1 MHKSDTIRFNFTI
14 FPTTLSS
21 TSKHFLSLLN
31 LFDLYVLGP
40 KTVAFFTLGCK
51 LNFAETSSIAKTL
64 FAAGFVRVLPTQKAN
79 VCVINTC
86 SVTDNADKKCRQ
98 AIHKV
103 IKQNPS
109 AYVIVTGCYAQLK
122 PMEIVAIKGVDLVL
136 GANDKFEIP
145 SILLS
150 DKEQKNIRVSET
162 KGVTPFF
169 HACSNDDRT
178 RHFLKI
184 QDGCDYFCSY
194 CTIPFARGRSRNGK
208 IQDLVDS
215 AKNVAQLGGKEIV
228 LSGVNI
234 GTFGKTTNESF
245 FDLLTELD
253 KVEGIERYRIS
264 SIEPNLL
271 TDEIIDFVASSQ
283 KFMPH
288 FHLPLQSGS
297 DEVLQLMRRRY
308 STQFFAEKIRKIKTT
323 IPNAFIGIDV
333 IVGMRGETEKLF
345 EETYQFLKKLDFSQL
360 HVFSYSERA
369 GTKALEIPHIVSPED
384 KKHRSKLLLD
394 LSNQKTLEFYLQQQN
409 KSAKVLWESTKRKH
423 LMFGFTENYVKAV
436 TLYDEKLVNTLQSV
450 TLKDVD
456 KTDINELKINV
467 ERR

>member
-1 MHKSDTIRFNFTI
+1 ME
-14 FPTTLSS
+14 
-21 TSKHFLSLLN
+21 
-31 LFDLYVLGP
+31 P

-51 LNFAETSSIAKTL
+51 LNFAESSSIAKTL
-64 FAAGFVRVLPTQKAN
+64 FAAGFIRVSPAQTAD

-98 AIHKV
+98 AIHKIV
-103 IKQNPS
+103 KQNPS

-122 PMEIVAIKGVDLVL
+122 PEEIVKIEGVDLVI

-145 SILLS
+145 SILLESSEQEKIMVS
-150 DKEQKNIRVSET
+150 DT
-162 KGVTPFF
+162 KGKTPFF
-169 HACSNDDRT
+169 HACSSDDRT

-208 IQDLVDS
+208 IQDLVNS

-234 GTFGKTTNESF
+234 GDFGKTTNESF
-245 FDLLTELD
+245 FDLLKALD

-271 TDEIIDFVASSQ
+271 TDEIIDFVATSE

-288 FHLPLQSGS
+288 FHIPLQSGS
-297 DEVLQLMRRRY
+297 DEVLRLMRRRY
-308 STQFFAEKIRKIKTT
+308 TTQFFAEKIEKIKT
-323 IPNAFIGIDV
+323 ILPDSFIGIDV

-345 EETYQFLKKLDFSQL
+345 EETNQFLRNLNFSQL

-369 GTKALEIPHIVSPED
+369 GTKALEISHKVSPSD
-384 KKHRSKLLLD
+384 KKQRSKTLLD
-394 LSNQKTLEFYLQQQN
+394 LSAQKTLEFYQQQQN

-436 TLYDEKLVNTLQSV
+436 TLYDEKLVNTLQNV
-450 TLKDVD
+450 KLEAVD
-456 KTDINELKINV
+456 QTDINDLKMNV

>member
-1 MHKSDTIRFNFTI
+1 
-14 FPTTLSS
+14 LE
-21 TSKHFLSLLN
+21 
-31 LFDLYVLGP
+31 P

-51 LNFAETSSIAKTL
+51 LNFAESSSIAKTL
-64 FAAGFVRVLPTQKAN
+64 FAAGFIRVSPTQTAD

-98 AIHKV
+98 AIHKIV
-103 IKQNPS
+103 KQNPS

-122 PMEIVAIKGVDLVL
+122 PEEIVKIEGVDLVI

-145 SILLS
+145 SILLESSEQEKIMVS
-150 DKEQKNIRVSET
+150 DT
-162 KGVTPFF
+162 KGNTPFF
-169 HACSNDDRT
+169 HACSSDDRT

-208 IQDLVDS
+208 IQDLVNS

-234 GTFGKTTNESF
+234 GDFGKTTNESF
-245 FDLLTELD
+245 FDLLKALD

-271 TDEIIDFVASSQ
+271 TDEIIDFVATSE

-288 FHLPLQSGS
+288 FHIPLQSGS
-297 DEVLQLMRRRY
+297 DEVLRLMRRRY
-308 STQFFAEKIRKIKTT
+308 TTQFFAEKIEKIKT
-323 IPNAFIGIDV
+323 ILPDSFIGIDV

-345 EETYQFLKKLDFSQL
+345 EETYQFLRNLNFSQL

-369 GTKALEIPHIVSPED
+369 GTKALEISHKVSPSD
-384 KKHRSKLLLD
+384 KKQRSKTLLD
-394 LSNQKTLEFYLQQQN
+394 LSAQKTLEFYQQQQN

-436 TLYDEKLVNTLQSV
+436 TLYDEKLVNTLQNV
-450 TLKDVD
+450 KLEAVD
-456 KTDINELKINV
+456 QTDINDLKMNV

>member
-1 MHKSDTIRFNFTI
+1 ME
-14 FPTTLSS
+14 
-21 TSKHFLSLLN
+21 
-31 LFDLYVLGP
+31 P

-51 LNFAETSSIAKTL
+51 LNFAESSSIAKTL
-64 FAAGFVRVLPTQKAN
+64 FAAGFIRVSPAQTAD

-98 AIHKV
+98 AIHKIV
-103 IKQNPS
+103 KQNPL

-122 PMEIVAIKGVDLVL
+122 PEEIVKIEGVDLVI

-145 SILLS
+145 SILLESSEQEKIMVS
-150 DKEQKNIRVSET
+150 DT
-162 KGVTPFF
+162 KGKTPFF
-169 HACSNDDRT
+169 HACSSDDRT

-208 IQDLVDS
+208 IQDLVNS

-234 GTFGKTTNESF
+234 GDFGKTTNESF
-245 FDLLTELD
+245 FDLLKALD

-271 TDEIIDFVASSQ
+271 TDEIIDFVATSE

-288 FHLPLQSGS
+288 FHIPLQSGS
-297 DEVLQLMRRRY
+297 DEVLRLMRRRY
-308 STQFFAEKIRKIKTT
+308 TTQFFAEKIEKIKT
-323 IPNAFIGIDV
+323 ILPDSFIGIDV

-345 EETYQFLKKLDFSQL
+345 EETYQFLRNLNFSQL

-369 GTKALEIPHIVSPED
+369 GTKALEISHKVSPSD
-384 KKHRSKLLLD
+384 KKQRSKTLLD
-394 LSNQKTLEFYLQQQN
+394 LSAQKTLEFYQQQQN

-436 TLYDEKLVNTLQSV
+436 TLYDEKLVNTLQNV
-450 TLKDVD
+450 KLEAVD
-456 KTDINELKINV
+456 QTDINDLKMNV

>member
-1 MHKSDTIRFNFTI
+1 ME
-14 FPTTLSS
+14 
-21 TSKHFLSLLN
+21 
-31 LFDLYVLGP
+31 P

-51 LNFAETSSIAKTL
+51 LNFAESSSIAKTL
-64 FAAGFVRVLPTQKAN
+64 FAAGFIRVSPAQTAD

-98 AIHKV
+98 AIHKIV
-103 IKQNPS
+103 KQNPS

-122 PMEIVAIKGVDLVL
+122 PEEIVKIEGIDLVI

-145 SILLS
+145 SILLESSEQEKIMVS
-150 DKEQKNIRVSET
+150 DT
-162 KGVTPFF
+162 KGKTPFF
-169 HACSNDDRT
+169 HACSSDDRT

-208 IQDLVDS
+208 IQDLVNS

-234 GTFGKTTNESF
+234 GDFGKTTNESF
-245 FDLLTELD
+245 FDLLKALD

-271 TDEIIDFVASSQ
+271 TDEIIDFVATSE

-288 FHLPLQSGS
+288 FHIPLQSGS
-297 DEVLQLMRRRY
+297 DEVLRLMRRRY
-308 STQFFAEKIRKIKTT
+308 TTQFFAEKIEKIKT
-323 IPNAFIGIDV
+323 ILPDSFIGIDV

-345 EETYQFLKKLDFSQL
+345 EETYQFLRNLNFSQL

-369 GTKALEIPHIVSPED
+369 GTKALEISHKVSPSD
-384 KKHRSKLLLD
+384 KKQRSKTLLD
-394 LSNQKTLEFYLQQQN
+394 LSAQKTLEFYQQQQN

-436 TLYDEKLVNTLQSV
+436 TLYDEKLVNTLQNV
-450 TLKDVD
+450 KLAAVD
-456 KTDINELKINV
+456 QTDINDLKMNV

>member
-1 MHKSDTIRFNFTI
+1 
-14 FPTTLSS
+14 LE
-21 TSKHFLSLLN
+21 
-31 LFDLYVLGP
+31 P

-51 LNFAETSSIAKTL
+51 LNFAESSSIAKTL
-64 FAAGFVRVLPTQKAN
+64 FAAGFIRVSPTQTAD

-98 AIHKV
+98 AIHKIV
-103 IKQNPS
+103 KQNPS

-122 PMEIVAIKGVDLVL
+122 PEEIVKIEGVDLVI

-145 SILLS
+145 SILLESSEQEKIMVS
-150 DKEQKNIRVSET
+150 DT
-162 KGVTPFF
+162 KGKTPFF
-169 HACSNDDRT
+169 HACSSDDRT

-208 IQDLVDS
+208 IQDLVNS

-234 GTFGKTTNESF
+234 GDFGKTTNESF
-245 FDLLTELD
+245 FDLLKALD

-271 TDEIIDFVASSQ
+271 TDEIIDFVATSE

-288 FHLPLQSGS
+288 FHIPLQSGS
-297 DEVLQLMRRRY
+297 DEVLRLMRRRY
-308 STQFFAEKIRKIKTT
+308 TTQFFAEKIEKIKT
-323 IPNAFIGIDV
+323 ILPDSFIGIDV
-333 IVGMRGETEKLF
+333 IVGMRGETEELF
-345 EETYQFLKKLDFSQL
+345 EETYQFLRNLNFSQL

-369 GTKALEIPHIVSPED
+369 GTKALEISHKVSPSD
-384 KKHRSKLLLD
+384 KKQRSKTLLD
-394 LSNQKTLEFYLQQQN
+394 LSAQKTLEFYQQQQN

-436 TLYDEKLVNTLQSV
+436 TLYDEKLVNTLQNV
-450 TLKDVD
+450 KLEAVD
-456 KTDINELKINV
+456 QTDINDLKMNV

>member
-1 MHKSDTIRFNFTI
+1 ME
-14 FPTTLSS
+14 
-21 TSKHFLSLLN
+21 
-31 LFDLYVLGP
+31 P

-51 LNFAETSSIAKTL
+51 LNFAESSSIAKTL
-64 FAAGFVRVLPTQKAN
+64 FAAGFIRVSPAQTAD

-98 AIHKV
+98 AIHKIV
-103 IKQNPS
+103 KQNPS

-122 PMEIVAIKGVDLVL
+122 PEEIVKIEGVDLVI

-145 SILLS
+145 SILLESSEQEKIMVS
-150 DKEQKNIRVSET
+150 DT
-162 KGVTPFF
+162 KGKTPFF
-169 HACSNDDRT
+169 HACSSDDRT

-208 IQDLVDS
+208 IQDLVNS

-234 GTFGKTTNESF
+234 GDFGKTTNESF
-245 FDLLTELD
+245 FDLLKALD

-271 TDEIIDFVASSQ
+271 TDEIIDFVATSE

-288 FHLPLQSGS
+288 FHIPLQSGS
-297 DEVLQLMRRRY
+297 DEVLRLMRRRY
-308 STQFFAEKIRKIKTT
+308 TTQFFAEKIEKIKT
-323 IPNAFIGIDV
+323 ILPDSFIGIDV

-345 EETYQFLKKLDFSQL
+345 EETYQFLRNLNFSQL

-369 GTKALEIPHIVSPED
+369 GTKALEISHKVSPSD
-384 KKHRSKLLLD
+384 KKQRSKTLLD
-394 LSNQKTLEFYLQQQN
+394 LSAQKTLEFYQQQQN

-436 TLYDEKLVNTLQSV
+436 TLYDEKLVNTLQNV
-450 TLKDVD
+450 KLETVD
-456 KTDINELKINV
+456 QTDINDLKMNV

>member
-1 MHKSDTIRFNFTI
+1 ME
-14 FPTTLSS
+14 
-21 TSKHFLSLLN
+21 
-31 LFDLYVLGP
+31 P

-51 LNFAETSSIAKTL
+51 LNFAESSSIAKTL
-64 FAAGFVRVLPTQKAN
+64 FAAGFIRVSPAQTAD

-98 AIHKV
+98 AIHKIV
-103 IKQNPS
+103 KQNPS

-122 PMEIVAIKGVDLVL
+122 PEEIVKIEGVDLVI

-145 SILLS
+145 SILLESSEQEKIMVS
-150 DKEQKNIRVSET
+150 DT
-162 KGVTPFF
+162 KGKTPFF
-169 HACSNDDRT
+169 HACSSDDRT

-208 IQDLVDS
+208 IQDLVNS

-234 GTFGKTTNESF
+234 GDFGKTTNESF
-245 FDLLTELD
+245 FDLLKALD

-271 TDEIIDFVASSQ
+271 TDEIIDFVATSE

-288 FHLPLQSGS
+288 FHIPLQSGS
-297 DEVLQLMRRRY
+297 DEVLRLMRRRY
-308 STQFFAEKIRKIKTT
+308 TTQFFAEKIEKIKT
-323 IPNAFIGIDV
+323 ILPDSFIGIDV

-345 EETYQFLKKLDFSQL
+345 EETYQFLRNLNFSQL

-369 GTKALEIPHIVSPED
+369 GTKALEISHKVSPSD
-384 KKHRSKLLLD
+384 KKQRSKTLLD
-394 LSNQKTLEFYLQQQN
+394 LSAQKTLEFYQQQQN
-409 KSAKVLWESTKRKH
+409 KSAKVLWESTKRKQ

-436 TLYDEKLVNTLQSV
+436 TLYDEKLVNTLQNV
-450 TLKDVD
+450 KLEAVD
-456 KTDINELKINV
+456 QTDINDLKMNV

>member
-1 MHKSDTIRFNFTI
+1 ME
-14 FPTTLSS
+14 
-21 TSKHFLSLLN
+21 
-31 LFDLYVLGP
+31 P

-51 LNFAETSSIAKTL
+51 LNFAESSSIAKTL
-64 FAAGFVRVLPTQKAN
+64 FAAGFIRVSPAQTAD

-98 AIHKV
+98 AIHKIV
-103 IKQNPS
+103 KQNPS

-122 PMEIVAIKGVDLVL
+122 PEEIVKIEGVDLVI

-145 SILLS
+145 SILLESSEQEKIMVS
-150 DKEQKNIRVSET
+150 DT
-162 KGVTPFF
+162 KGKTPFF
-169 HACSNDDRT
+169 HACSSDDRT

-208 IQDLVDS
+208 IQDLVNS

-234 GTFGKTTNESF
+234 GDFGKTTNESF
-245 FDLLTELD
+245 FDLLKALD

-271 TDEIIDFVASSQ
+271 TDEIIDFVATSE

-288 FHLPLQSGS
+288 FHIPLQSGS
-297 DEVLQLMRRRY
+297 DEVLRLMRRRY
-308 STQFFAEKIRKIKTT
+308 TTQFFAEKIEKIKT
-323 IPNAFIGIDV
+323 ILPDSFIGIDV

-345 EETYQFLKKLDFSQL
+345 EETYRFLRNLNFSQL

-369 GTKALEIPHIVSPED
+369 GTKALEISHKVSPSD
-384 KKHRSKLLLD
+384 KKQRSKTLLD
-394 LSNQKTLEFYLQQQN
+394 LSAQKTLEFYQQQQN

-436 TLYDEKLVNTLQSV
+436 TLYDEKLVNTLQNV
-450 TLKDVD
+450 KLEAVD
-456 KTDINELKINV
+456 QTDINDLKMNV

>member
-1 MHKSDTIRFNFTI
+1 ME
-14 FPTTLSS
+14 
-21 TSKHFLSLLN
+21 
-31 LFDLYVLGP
+31 P

-51 LNFAETSSIAKTL
+51 LNFAESSSIAKTL
-64 FAAGFVRVLPTQKAN
+64 FAAGFIRVSPAQTAD

-98 AIHKV
+98 AIHKIV
-103 IKQNPS
+103 KQNPS

-122 PMEIVAIKGVDLVL
+122 PEEIVKIEGVDLVI

-145 SILLS
+145 SILLESSEQEKIMVS
-150 DKEQKNIRVSET
+150 DT
-162 KGVTPFF
+162 KGKTPFF
-169 HACSNDDRT
+169 HACSSDDRT

-208 IQDLVDS
+208 IQDLVNS

-234 GTFGKTTNESF
+234 GDFGKTTNESF
-245 FDLLTELD
+245 FDLLKALD

-271 TDEIIDFVASSQ
+271 TDEIIDFVATSE

-288 FHLPLQSGS
+288 FHIPLQSGS
-297 DEVLQLMRRRY
+297 DEVLRLMRRRY
-308 STQFFAEKIRKIKTT
+308 TTQFFAEKIEKIKT
-323 IPNAFIGIDV
+323 ILPDSFIGIDV

-345 EETYQFLKKLDFSQL
+345 EETYQFLRNLNFSQL

-369 GTKALEIPHIVSPED
+369 GTKALEISHKVSPSD
-384 KKHRSKLLLD
+384 KKQRSKTLLD
-394 LSNQKTLEFYLQQQN
+394 LSAQKTLEFYQQQQN

-436 TLYDEKLVNTLQSV
+436 TLYDEKLVNTLQNV
-450 TLKDVD
+450 KLEAVD
-456 KTDINELKINV
+456 QTDINDLKMNV

>member
-1 MHKSDTIRFNFTI
+1 M
-14 FPTTLSS
+14 
-21 TSKHFLSLLN
+21 
-31 LFDLYVLGP
+31 
-40 KTVAFFTLGCK
+40 
-51 LNFAETSSIAKTL
+51 
-64 FAAGFVRVLPTQKAN
+64 
-79 VCVINTC
+79 VI
-86 SVTDNADKKCRQ
+86 
-98 AIHKV
+98 
-103 IKQNPS
+103 
-109 AYVIVTGCYAQLK
+109 
-122 PMEIVAIKGVDLVL
+122 

-145 SILLS
+145 SILLESSEQEKIMVS
-150 DKEQKNIRVSET
+150 DT
-162 KGVTPFF
+162 KGKTPFF
-169 HACSNDDRT
+169 HACSSDDRT

-208 IQDLVDS
+208 IQDLVNS

-234 GTFGKTTNESF
+234 GDFGKTTNESF
-245 FDLLTELD
+245 FDLLKALD

-271 TDEIIDFVASSQ
+271 TDEIIDFVATSE

-288 FHLPLQSGS
+288 FHIPLQSGS
-297 DEVLQLMRRRY
+297 DEVLRLMRRRY
-308 STQFFAEKIRKIKTT
+308 TTQFFAEKIEKIKT
-323 IPNAFIGIDV
+323 ILPDSFIGIDV

-345 EETYQFLKKLDFSQL
+345 EETYQFLRNLNFSQL

-369 GTKALEIPHIVSPED
+369 GTKALEISHKVSPSD
-384 KKHRSKLLLD
+384 KKQRSKTLLD
-394 LSNQKTLEFYLQQQN
+394 LSAQKTLEFYQQQQN

-436 TLYDEKLVNTLQSV
+436 TLYDEKLVNTLQNV
-450 TLKDVD
+450 KLEAVD
-456 KTDINELKINV
+456 QTDINDLKMNV

>member
-1 MHKSDTIRFNFTI
+1 M
-14 FPTTLSS
+14 
-21 TSKHFLSLLN
+21 LN
-31 LFDLYVLGP
+31 LFNSYALGP
-40 KTVAFFTLGCK
+40 KTVSFFTLGCK
-51 LNFAETSSIAKTL
+51 LNFAETSSIAKKL
-64 FAAGFVRVLPTQKAN
+64 FAAGFVRVSPTQSAD
-79 VCVINTC
+79 VCVVNTC

-98 AIHKV
+98 AIHKIV
-103 IKQNPS
+103 KQNPM

-122 PMEIVAIKGVDLVL
+122 PTEIAAIEGVDMVV

-145 SILLS
+145 NILLS
-150 DKEQKNIRVSET
+150 DEERDKIIVSGT
-162 KGVTPFF
+162 KGITPFF
-169 HACSNDDRT
+169 HACSSDDRT

-208 IQDLVDS
+208 IEDLVNS
-215 AKNVAQLGGKEIV
+215 AKSVAQLGGKEIV

-234 GTFGKTTNESF
+234 GTFGRSTNESF
-245 FDLLTELD
+245 FDLLTALD

-271 TDEIIDFVASSQ
+271 TDEIIDFVACSA

-308 STQFFAEKIRKIKTT
+308 NTQFFAEKVSKIKSA

-345 EETYQFLKKLDFSQL
+345 EETYQFLKNLDFSQL

-369 GTKALEIPHIVSPED
+369 GTKALEIPHIVSPSE
-384 KKHRSKLLLD
+384 KKQRSKLLLD
-394 LSNQKTLEFYLQQQN
+394 LSSQKTIDFYQQQQN
-409 KSAKVLWESTKRKH
+409 KPAKVLWESTKHKH

-436 TLYDEKLVNTLQSV
+436 NLYDEKLVNTLQCV
-450 TLKDVD
+450 ILKDVD
-456 KTDINELKINV
+456 KTDINDLKMNV

>member
-1 MHKSDTIRFNFTI
+1 ME
-14 FPTTLSS
+14 
-21 TSKHFLSLLN
+21 
-31 LFDLYVLGP
+31 P

-51 LNFAETSSIAKTL
+51 LNFAESSSIAKTL
-64 FAAGFVRVLPTQKAN
+64 FAAGFIRVSPAQTAD

-98 AIHKV
+98 AIHKIV
-103 IKQNPS
+103 KQNPS

-122 PMEIVAIKGVDLVL
+122 PEEIVKIEGVDLVI

-145 SILLS
+145 SILLESSEKEKIMVS
-150 DKEQKNIRVSET
+150 DT
-162 KGVTPFF
+162 KGKTPFF
-169 HACSNDDRT
+169 HACSSDDRT

-208 IQDLVDS
+208 IQDLVNS

-234 GTFGKTTNESF
+234 GDFGKTTNESF
-245 FDLLTELD
+245 FDLLKALD

-271 TDEIIDFVASSQ
+271 TDEIIDFVATSE

-288 FHLPLQSGS
+288 FHIPLQSGS
-297 DEVLQLMRRRY
+297 DEVLRLMRRRY
-308 STQFFAEKIRKIKTT
+308 TTQFFAEKIEKIKT
-323 IPNAFIGIDV
+323 ILPDSFIGIDV

-345 EETYQFLKKLDFSQL
+345 EETYQFLRNLNFSQL

-369 GTKALEIPHIVSPED
+369 GTKALEISHKVSPGD
-384 KKHRSKLLLD
+384 KKQRSKTLLD
-394 LSNQKTLEFYLQQQN
+394 LSAQKTLEFYQQQQN

-436 TLYDEKLVNTLQSV
+436 TLYDEKLVNTLQNV
-450 TLKDVD
+450 KLEAVD
-456 KTDINELKINV
+456 QTDINDLKMNV

>member
-1 MHKSDTIRFNFTI
+1 ME
-14 FPTTLSS
+14 
-21 TSKHFLSLLN
+21 
-31 LFDLYVLGP
+31 P

-51 LNFAETSSIAKTL
+51 LNFAESSSIAKTL
-64 FAAGFVRVLPTQKAN
+64 FAAGFIRVSPAQTAD

-98 AIHKV
+98 AIHKIV
-103 IKQNPS
+103 KQNPS

-122 PMEIVAIKGVDLVL
+122 PEEIVKIEGVDLVI

-145 SILLS
+145 SILLESSEQEKIMVS
-150 DKEQKNIRVSET
+150 DT
-162 KGVTPFF
+162 KGKTPFF
-169 HACSNDDRT
+169 HACSSDDRT

-208 IQDLVDS
+208 IQDLVNS

-234 GTFGKTTNESF
+234 GDFGKTTNESF
-245 FDLLTELD
+245 FDLLKALD

-271 TDEIIDFVASSQ
+271 TDEIIDFVATSE

-288 FHLPLQSGS
+288 FHIPLQSGS
-297 DEVLQLMRRRY
+297 DEVLRLMRRRY
-308 STQFFAEKIRKIKTT
+308 TTQFFAEKIEKIKT
-323 IPNAFIGIDV
+323 ILPDSFIGIDV

-345 EETYQFLKKLDFSQL
+345 EETYQFLRNLNFSQL

-369 GTKALEIPHIVSPED
+369 GTKALEISHKVSPSD
-384 KKHRSKLLLD
+384 KKQRSKTLLD
-394 LSNQKTLEFYLQQQN
+394 LSAQKTLEFYQQQQN

-436 TLYDEKLVNTLQSV
+436 TLYDEKLVNTLQNV
-450 TLKDVD
+450 KLEFVD
-456 KTDINELKINV
+456 QTDINDLKMNV

>member
-1 MHKSDTIRFNFTI
+1 M
-14 FPTTLSS
+14 LE
-21 TSKHFLSLLN
+21 
-31 LFDLYVLGP
+31 P

-51 LNFAETSSIAKTL
+51 LNFAESSSIAKTL
-64 FAAGFVRVLPTQKAN
+64 FAAGFIRVSPAQTAD

-98 AIHKV
+98 AIHKIV
-103 IKQNPS
+103 KQNPS

-122 PMEIVAIKGVDLVL
+122 PEEIVKIEGVDLVI

-145 SILLS
+145 SILLGSSEQEKIMVS
-150 DKEQKNIRVSET
+150 DT
-162 KGVTPFF
+162 KGKTPFF
-169 HACSNDDRT
+169 HACSSDDRT

-208 IQDLVDS
+208 IQDLVNS

-234 GTFGKTTNESF
+234 GDFGKTTNESF
-245 FDLLTELD
+245 FDLLKALD

-271 TDEIIDFVASSQ
+271 TDEIIDFVATSE

-288 FHLPLQSGS
+288 FHIPLQSGS
-297 DEVLQLMRRRY
+297 DEVLRLMRRRY
-308 STQFFAEKIRKIKTT
+308 TTQFFAEKIEKIKT
-323 IPNAFIGIDV
+323 ILPDSFIGIDV

-345 EETYQFLKKLDFSQL
+345 EETYQFLRNLNFSQL

-369 GTKALEIPHIVSPED
+369 GTKALEISHKVSPSD
-384 KKHRSKLLLD
+384 KKQRSKTLLD
-394 LSNQKTLEFYLQQQN
+394 LSAQKTLEFYQQQQN

-436 TLYDEKLVNTLQSV
+436 TLYDEKLVNTLQNV
-450 TLKDVD
+450 KLEAVD
-456 KTDINELKINV
+456 QTDINDLKMNV

>member
-1 MHKSDTIRFNFTI
+1 ME
-14 FPTTLSS
+14 
-21 TSKHFLSLLN
+21 
-31 LFDLYVLGP
+31 P

-51 LNFAETSSIAKTL
+51 LNFAESSSIAKTL
-64 FAAGFVRVLPTQKAN
+64 FAAGFIRVSPAQTAD

-98 AIHKV
+98 AIHKIV
-103 IKQNPS
+103 KQNPS

-122 PMEIVAIKGVDLVL
+122 PEEIVKIEGVDLVI

-145 SILLS
+145 SILLESSEQEKIMVS
-150 DKEQKNIRVSET
+150 DT
-162 KGVTPFF
+162 KGKTPFF
-169 HACSNDDRT
+169 HACSSDDRT

-208 IQDLVDS
+208 IQDLVNS

-234 GTFGKTTNESF
+234 GDFGKTTNESF
-245 FDLLTELD
+245 FDLLKALD

-271 TDEIIDFVASSQ
+271 TDEIIDFVATSE

-288 FHLPLQSGS
+288 FHIPLQSGS
-297 DEVLQLMRRRY
+297 DEVLRLMLRRY
-308 STQFFAEKIRKIKTT
+308 TTQFFAEKIEKIKT
-323 IPNAFIGIDV
+323 ILPDSFIGIDV

-345 EETYQFLKKLDFSQL
+345 EETYQFLRNLNFSQL

-369 GTKALEIPHIVSPED
+369 GTKALEISHKVSPSD
-384 KKHRSKLLLD
+384 KKQRSKTLLD
-394 LSNQKTLEFYLQQQN
+394 LSAQKTLEFYQQQQN

-436 TLYDEKLVNTLQSV
+436 TLYDEKLVNTLQNV
-450 TLKDVD
+450 KLEAVD
-456 KTDINELKINV
+456 QTDINDLKMNV

>member
-1 MHKSDTIRFNFTI
+1 ME
-14 FPTTLSS
+14 
-21 TSKHFLSLLN
+21 
-31 LFDLYVLGP
+31 P

-51 LNFAETSSIAKTL
+51 LNFAESSSIAKIL
-64 FAAGFVRVLPTQKAN
+64 FAAGFIRVSPAQTAD

-98 AIHKV
+98 AIHKIV
-103 IKQNPS
+103 KQNPS

-122 PMEIVAIKGVDLVL
+122 PEEIVKIEGVDLVI

-145 SILLS
+145 SILLESSEKEKIMVS
-150 DKEQKNIRVSET
+150 DT
-162 KGVTPFF
+162 KGKTPFF
-169 HACSNDDRT
+169 HACSSDDRT

-208 IQDLVDS
+208 IQDLVNS

-234 GTFGKTTNESF
+234 GDFGKTTNESF
-245 FDLLTELD
+245 FDLLKALD

-271 TDEIIDFVASSQ
+271 TDEIIDFVATSE

-288 FHLPLQSGS
+288 FHIPLQSGS
-297 DEVLQLMRRRY
+297 DEVLRLMRRRY
-308 STQFFAEKIRKIKTT
+308 TTQFFAEKIEKIKT
-323 IPNAFIGIDV
+323 ILPDSFIGIDV

-345 EETYQFLKKLDFSQL
+345 EETYQFLRNLNFSQL

-369 GTKALEIPHIVSPED
+369 GTKALEISHKVSPSD
-384 KKHRSKLLLD
+384 KKQRSKTLLD
-394 LSNQKTLEFYLQQQN
+394 LSAQKTLEFYQQQQN

-436 TLYDEKLVNTLQSV
+436 TLYDEKLVNTLQNV
-450 TLKDVD
+450 KLEAVD
-456 KTDINELKINV
+456 QTDINDLKMNV

>member
-1 MHKSDTIRFNFTI
+1 ME
-14 FPTTLSS
+14 
-21 TSKHFLSLLN
+21 
-31 LFDLYVLGP
+31 P

-51 LNFAETSSIAKTL
+51 LNFAESSSIAKTL
-64 FAAGFVRVLPTQKAN
+64 FAAGFIRVSPTQTAD

-98 AIHKV
+98 AIHKIV
-103 IKQNPS
+103 KQNPS

-122 PMEIVAIKGVDLVL
+122 PEEIVKIEGVDLVI

-145 SILLS
+145 SILLESSEQEKIMVS
-150 DKEQKNIRVSET
+150 DT
-162 KGVTPFF
+162 KGKTPFF
-169 HACSNDDRT
+169 HACSSDDRT

-208 IQDLVDS
+208 IQDLVNS

-234 GTFGKTTNESF
+234 GDFGKTTNESF
-245 FDLLTELD
+245 FDLLKALD

-271 TDEIIDFVASSQ
+271 TDEIIDFVATSE

-288 FHLPLQSGS
+288 FHIPLQSGS
-297 DEVLQLMRRRY
+297 DEVLRLMRRRY
-308 STQFFAEKIRKIKTT
+308 TTQFFAEKIEKIKT
-323 IPNAFIGIDV
+323 ILPDSFIGIDV
-333 IVGMRGETEKLF
+333 IVGMRGETEELF
-345 EETYQFLKKLDFSQL
+345 EETYQFLRNLNFSQL

-369 GTKALEIPHIVSPED
+369 GTKALEISHKVSPSD
-384 KKHRSKLLLD
+384 KKQRSKTLLD
-394 LSNQKTLEFYLQQQN
+394 LSAQKTLEFYQQQQN

-436 TLYDEKLVNTLQSV
+436 TLYDEKLVNTLQNV
-450 TLKDVD
+450 KLEVVD
-456 KTDINELKINV
+456 QTDINDLKMNV

>member
-1 MHKSDTIRFNFTI
+1 ME
-14 FPTTLSS
+14 
-21 TSKHFLSLLN
+21 
-31 LFDLYVLGP
+31 P

-51 LNFAETSSIAKTL
+51 LNFAESSSIAKTL
-64 FAAGFVRVLPTQKAN
+64 FAAGFIRVSPAQTAD

-98 AIHKV
+98 AIHKIV
-103 IKQNPS
+103 KQNPS

-122 PMEIVAIKGVDLVL
+122 PEEIVKIEGVDLVI

-145 SILLS
+145 SILLESSEQEKIMVS
-150 DKEQKNIRVSET
+150 DT
-162 KGVTPFF
+162 KGKTPFF
-169 HACSNDDRT
+169 HACSSDDRT

-208 IQDLVDS
+208 IQDLVNS

-234 GTFGKTTNESF
+234 GDFGKTTNESF
-245 FDLLTELD
+245 FDLLKALD

-271 TDEIIDFVASSQ
+271 TDEIIDFVATSE

-288 FHLPLQSGS
+288 FHIPLQSGS
-297 DEVLQLMRRRY
+297 DEVLRLMRRRY
-308 STQFFAEKIRKIKTT
+308 TTQFFAEKIEKIKT
-323 IPNAFIGIDV
+323 ILPDSFIGIDV

-345 EETYQFLKKLDFSQL
+345 EETYQFLRDLNFSQL

-369 GTKALEIPHIVSPED
+369 GTKALEISHKVSPSD
-384 KKHRSKLLLD
+384 KKQRSKTLLD
-394 LSNQKTLEFYLQQQN
+394 LSAQKTLEFYQQQQN

-436 TLYDEKLVNTLQSV
+436 TLYDEKLVNTLQNV
-450 TLKDVD
+450 KLEAVD
-456 KTDINELKINV
+456 QTDINDLKMNV

>member
-1 MHKSDTIRFNFTI
+1 ME
-14 FPTTLSS
+14 
-21 TSKHFLSLLN
+21 
-31 LFDLYVLGP
+31 P

-51 LNFAETSSIAKTL
+51 LNFAESSSIAKTL
-64 FAAGFVRVLPTQKAN
+64 FAAGFIRVSPAQTAD

-98 AIHKV
+98 AIHKIV
-103 IKQNPS
+103 KQNPS

-122 PMEIVAIKGVDLVL
+122 PEEIVKIEGVDLVI

-145 SILLS
+145 SILLGSSEQEKIMVS
-150 DKEQKNIRVSET
+150 DT
-162 KGVTPFF
+162 KGKTPFF
-169 HACSNDDRT
+169 HACSSDDRT

-208 IQDLVDS
+208 IQDLVNS

-234 GTFGKTTNESF
+234 GDFGKTTNESF
-245 FDLLTELD
+245 FDLLKALD

-271 TDEIIDFVASSQ
+271 TDEIIDFVATSE

-288 FHLPLQSGS
+288 FHIPLQSGS
-297 DEVLQLMRRRY
+297 DEVLRLMRRRY
-308 STQFFAEKIRKIKTT
+308 TTQFFAEKIEKIKT
-323 IPNAFIGIDV
+323 ILPDSFIGIDV

-345 EETYQFLKKLDFSQL
+345 EETYQFLRNLNFSQL

-369 GTKALEIPHIVSPED
+369 GTKALEISHKVSPSD
-384 KKHRSKLLLD
+384 KKQRSKTLLD
-394 LSNQKTLEFYLQQQN
+394 LSAQKTLEFYQQQQN

-436 TLYDEKLVNTLQSV
+436 TLYDEKLVNTLQNV
-450 TLKDVD
+450 KLEAVD
-456 KTDINELKINV
+456 QTDINDLKMNV

>member
-1 MHKSDTIRFNFTI
+1 ME
-14 FPTTLSS
+14 
-21 TSKHFLSLLN
+21 
-31 LFDLYVLGP
+31 P

-51 LNFAETSSIAKTL
+51 LNFAESSSIAKTL
-64 FAAGFVRVLPTQKAN
+64 FAAGFIRVSPAQTAD

-98 AIHKV
+98 AIHKIV
-103 IKQNPS
+103 KQNPS

-122 PMEIVAIKGVDLVL
+122 PEEIVKIEGVDLVI

-145 SILLS
+145 SILLESSEQEKIMVS
-150 DKEQKNIRVSET
+150 DT
-162 KGVTPFF
+162 KGKTPFF
-169 HACSNDDRT
+169 HACSSDDRT

-208 IQDLVDS
+208 IQDLVNS

-234 GTFGKTTNESF
+234 GDFGKTTNESF
-245 FDLLTELD
+245 FDLLKALD

-271 TDEIIDFVASSQ
+271 TDEIIDFVATSE

-288 FHLPLQSGS
+288 FHIPLQSGS
-297 DEVLQLMRRRY
+297 DEVLRLMRRRY
-308 STQFFAEKIRKIKTT
+308 TTQFFAEKIEKIKT
-323 IPNAFIGIDV
+323 ILPDSFIGIDV

-345 EETYQFLKKLDFSQL
+345 EETYQFLRNLNFSQL

-369 GTKALEIPHIVSPED
+369 GTKALEISHKVSPSD
-384 KKHRSKLLLD
+384 KKQRS
-394 LSNQKTLEFYLQQQN
+394 KTLEFYQQQQN

-436 TLYDEKLVNTLQSV
+436 TLYDEKLVNTLQNV
-450 TLKDVD
+450 KLEAVD
-456 KTDINELKINV
+456 QTDINDLKMNV